1 MNKTIAFIDELSAR
15 YDVLH
20 NARQEMTVAEEMI
33 LRTKHRLAEA
43 ERELDELRTRL
54 HADAPRETCTN
65 ETQRRA
71 YALEM
76 SGDAAALV
84 RELRETLVDD
94 EIRVIRAKSYLR
106 GAEDLRRFLETI
118 AHVAALPEAPVIG

>member
-1 MNKTIAFIDELSAR
+1 MNKTIAFIDELNAR

-20 NARQEMTVAEEMI
+20 NARRVMLDAEETI
-33 LRTKHRLAEA
+33 LRTKHLLAEA
-43 ERELDELRTRL
+43 EREMDELRTRL
-54 HADAPRETCTN
+54 NADAPRETCTN

-71 YALEM
+71 YALAM
-76 SGDAAALV
+76 SGDAAEWV

-94 EIRVIRAKSYLR
+94 EIRVIRARHYLK

-118 AHVAALPEAPVIG
+118 AQVAALPEAPVIG